1 MFIRIT
7 NPFLCVV
14 FYKKEDLCYILSAEI
29 TNQNQEA
36 PYTYHRMKEGSPFA
50 KNSQKLKQ
58 LYKLHLYLL
67 QHLFWRV
74 KCQNMNPCWFKLVYL

>member
-1 MFIRIT
+1 MLHFVT
-7 NPFLCVV
+7 
-14 FYKKEDLCYILSAEI
+14 EI

-36 PYTYHRMKEGSPFA
+36 PYTYHRMKEGGQFA

-58 LYKLHLYLL
+58 LYKPYLYLL

>member
-1 MFIRIT
+1 
-7 NPFLCVV
+7 
-14 FYKKEDLCYILSAEI
+14 
-29 TNQNQEA
+29 
-36 PYTYHRMKEGSPFA
+36 MKEGSQFA

-58 LYKLHLYLL
+58 LYKPHLYLL

>member
-36 PYTYHRMKEGSPFA
+36 PYTYHSMKEGSQFA

-58 LYKLHLYLL
+58 LYKPHLYLL

-74 KCQNMNPCWFKLVYL
+74 KCQNINPCWFKMVYL